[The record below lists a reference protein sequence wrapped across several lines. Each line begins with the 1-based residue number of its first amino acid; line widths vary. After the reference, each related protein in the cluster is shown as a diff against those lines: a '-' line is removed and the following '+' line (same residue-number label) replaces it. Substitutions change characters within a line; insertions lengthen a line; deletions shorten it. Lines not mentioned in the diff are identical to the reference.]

1 MSVLPLQNVILI
13 AGFKR
18 SGKDFVGEYFKDN
31 IEGSSKLSFA
41 EPMKQ
46 IISNTFGITLEE
58 LEEYKNDVENYG
70 IEIKAYPN
78 NQNQVVIDYTN
89 FRTILQRFGTE
100 GMKPV
105 FGDGVW
111 AELTKEKAKEIG
123 GTIIIP
129 DFRFRIEE
137 DVWDKSEFNVITI
150 RVQDDS
156 ILMTDTHAS
165 ENDLIN
171 NSFDY
176 YINNTN
182 KDESVFEELN
192 EIIKKEKI

>member
-1 MSVLPLQNVILI
+1 MNPIKQTIILI

-18 SGKDFVGEYFKDN
+18 SGKDFVGTYLNENIKD
-31 IEGSSKLSFA
+31 SSKLWFA
-41 EPMKQ
+41 GPFKQ
-46 IISNTFGITLEE
+46 IISNTFDITLEE
-58 LEEYKNDVENYG
+58 LEEYKNDIENYG

-100 GMKPV
+100 GCKPIW
-105 FGDGVW
+105 GDSVW

-123 GTIIIP
+123 STIIIP